1 MKFNNFGGGIDKRST
16 MKKRTFSSQ
25 GKTLKK
31 RVEKCKKV
39 VKKLSHLALSLKNLS
54 PSEKKFNVTKKSLYR
69 DMVKVFCS
77 TNKCKDHK
85 KKVVNG
91 FNKRYSKKTINGFR
105 KMGLISACK

>member
-1 MKFNNFGGGIDKRST
+1 M
-16 MKKRTFSSQ
+16 
-25 GKTLKK
+25 
-31 RVEKCKKV
+31 
-39 VKKLSHLALSLKNLS
+39 KKLSHLALSLKKLS

-69 DMVKVFCS
+69 DMVKVFCN
-77 TNKCKDHK
+77 TNKCKDYNLPSRATANLYSPSQATDKPYK